1 MGLIRILGYSALTGI
16 SFAFAYRVVESGEAG
31 FPYAIFGTLLQITD
45 SRIQALVMMA
55 SLILGILSV
64 FRMSKFFIQIYEHR
78 REGVATAVLGLCG
91 SLLVFLSQG
100 NFHVLLTG
108 IGMWIIGIVFVVAH
122 GKKTLA
128 STNID

>member
-16 SFAFAYRVVESGEAG
+16 SFAFAYRVIESGES
-31 FPYAIFGTLLQITD
+31 GTYSILGTFLQITD
-45 SRIQALVMMA
+45 SRIQALVMIA
-55 SLILGILSV
+55 SLILAIFSI
-64 FRMSKFFIQIYEHR
+64 FRMSKFLIQVYEHR
-78 REGVATAVLGLCG
+78 REGVATAILGLCG

-100 NFHVLLTG
+100 NFQVLLIG